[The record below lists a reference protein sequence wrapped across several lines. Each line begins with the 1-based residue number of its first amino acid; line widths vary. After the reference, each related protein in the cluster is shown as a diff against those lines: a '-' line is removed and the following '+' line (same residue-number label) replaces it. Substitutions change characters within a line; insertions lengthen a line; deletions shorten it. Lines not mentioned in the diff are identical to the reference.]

1 MSVRMASGRAPGVL
15 MAIASILL
23 LGGTVASVIDGIRLA
38 TPTPMPTLP
47 VGAYTGYAS
56 PQPSYGLEREIF
68 LAFVGISALGA
79 ALLVVAIV
87 LTMTRRRIGIAAS
100 A

>member
-1 MSVRMASGRAPGVL
+1 MASGRAPGVL
-15 MAIASILL
+15 VAIASILL
-23 LGGTVASVIDGIRLA
+23 LGGTVASVIDGIRLT

-47 VGAYTGYAS
+47 TGAYTGYEF
-56 PQPSYGLEREIF
+56 PHPSYGLERELF
-68 LAFVGISALGA
+68 LVFVGISALGA

-87 LTMTRRRIGIAAS
+87 LTMTRRRIGIATS